1 MPEKSWDLV
10 YDEVMDLHKSVI
22 SLGKSVTSIEEKVDA
37 LSVRMDSLEGKV
49 DALSERVDSLEG
61 KVNALSVRMDSL
73 EGKVNLGFVS
83 LRNEMNIRFD
93 RIDERSGKMERE
105 NTMLKIRTFDVEND
119 IRILKES
126 RM

>member
-1 MPEKSWDLV
+1 MPEKTWDLV
-10 YDEVMDLHKSVI
+10 YDAVIDLHKSVI
-22 SLGKSVTSIEEKVDA
+22 SLGKSVTSIE
-37 LSVRMDSLEGKV
+37 GKV
-49 DALSERVDSLEG
+49 DALSDRVDSLER
-61 KVNALSVRMDSL
+61 KVD
-73 EGKVNLGFVS
+73 LGFVS

-105 NTMLKIRTFDVEND
+105 NTMLKLRTFDVEND

>member
-10 YDEVMDLHKSVI
+10 YDAVMDLHKSVI

-49 DALSERVDSLEG
+49 DALS
-61 KVNALSVRMDSL
+61 VRMDSL
-73 EGKVNLGFVS
+73 EGKVDLGFVS